1 LGRLESLSD
10 WLKWQ
15 NSFHHQEIDLGLDR
29 VQVVY
34 QKLFSDR
41 PPFKIITIAGTNGKG
56 STAAFIEGIYLQTP
70 FKVGVFSSPHIL
82 EYNERFRIDGINVD
96 NKIIVSAFEEIES
109 ERGNVSLTYFE
120 FSTLAALVIFK
131 NLQIDIAILEVGLG
145 GRLDSVNVTS
155 PDLTIITSIDID
167 HSEYLGNTR
176 EKIAIEKAGIMRE
189 GIVCICGDQNSPKS
203 LHSEAKRIGSKLEI
217 INTPYPGRMQ
227 MMGVHQRINAQVAIR
242 ATEIMS
248 AEFPIERLSLEK
260 GISNVSL
267 PGRQNIKKIGD
278 KEFLFDV
285 AHNPAAIKKLYETLN
300 NSDKDYVAIFSAL
313 KDKDISQMIDI
324 INPKISKWLII
335 PIDESRG
342 LTTEELSKFFPENV
356 QPVTFQSMSEA
367 IQESFSLQ
375 DKKILIFGSFFTVAS
390 AMKELNN
397 IRN

>member
-1 LGRLESLSD
+1 MGRLESLSD

-15 NSFHHQEIDLGLDR
+15 NSFHHQDIDLGLDR
-29 VQVVY
+29 VQTVY
-34 QKLFSDR
+34 QKLFSDN

-96 NKIIVSAFEEIES
+96 DQIIVRAFKEIES
-109 ERGNVSLTYFE
+109 KRGDVSLTYFE
-120 FSTLAALVIFK
+120 FSTLAALVIFR
-131 NLQIDIAILEVGLG
+131 NLQIDLAILEVGLG
-145 GRLDSVNVTS
+145 GRLDSVNVTN

-176 EKIAIEKAGIMRE
+176 EKIATEKAGIMRE
-189 GIVCICGDQNSPKS
+189 GIVCICGDQNPPKS
-203 LHSEAKRIGSKLEI
+203 IHSESKRIGSKLEI

-227 MMGVHQRINAQVAIR
+227 MMGDHQRINAQVAIR
-242 ATEIMS
+242 AAEIMS

-267 PGRQNIKKIGD
+267 PGRQNIKKIWD

-375 DKKILIFGSFFTVAS
+375 DKKILIFGSFFTVSS

>member
-70 FKVGVFSSPHIL
+70 FNVGVFSSPHIL

-375 DKKILIFGSFFTVAS
+375 DKKILIFGSFYTVAS
-390 AMKELNN
+390 AMNELNN

>member
-1 LGRLESLSD
+1 MGRLESLSD

-260 GISNVSL
+260 GISNVSM
-267 PGRQNIKKIGD
+267 PGRQSIKKIGD

>member
-1 LGRLESLSD
+1 MGRLESLSD

-29 VQVVY
+29 VQIVY

-96 NKIIVSAFEEIES
+96 NQIIVSAFEEIES
-109 ERGNVSLTYFE
+109 ERDNVSLTYFE
-120 FSTLAALVIFK
+120 FSTLAALVIFR

-217 INTPYPGRMQ
+217 INIPYPGSMQ

-313 KDKDISQMIDI
+313 KDKDINQMIDI

-342 LTTEELSKFFPENV
+342 LTTEELSKLFPENV

-375 DKKILIFGSFFTVAS
+375 DKKILIFGSFYTVAS
-390 AMKELNN
+390 AMNELNN

>member
-375 DKKILIFGSFFTVAS
+375 DKKILIFGSFYTVAS
-390 AMKELNN
+390 AMNELNN